1 MAIFDGPKDLKEFL
15 DRYIDNREDKEF
27 DDDEDEEDDDE

>member
-1 MAIFDGPKDLKEFL
+1 MDDFKEFL

-27 DDDEDEEDDDE
+27 DDEDEEDDDE

>member
-1 MAIFDGPKDLKEFL
+1 MAIFDDPKDFKEFL

-27 DDDEDEEDDDE
+27 DDEDEEDDE

>member
-1 MAIFDGPKDLKEFL
+1 MAINEFDNPGDFKEFL

-27 DDDEDEEDDDE
+27 DCDCEDDD